1 MPAILA
7 RQATSI
13 NGCITGSRLGRS
25 YFSGV
30 VRRGHSLNA
39 RGDFS
44 LRAASASGSFE
55 GRGGE
60 AKPFTRMN

>member
-1 MPAILA
+1 
-7 RQATSI
+7 
-13 NGCITGSRLGRS
+13 LGA
-25 YFSGV
+25 